1 MSIII
6 AGCFEQ
12 QAQAQH
18 AIDELRQADF
28 AADHI
33 STFYVNPSGQ
43 HATYPIGGDHD
54 KSPGAEDS
62 SKGTLAGAATGGTVG
77 AAVGATTI
85 PVFGPVGPA
94 VGAMVG
100 AHVGSLV
107 GSLSQMK
114 DDGEGAEQQETPPLR
129 IAGVYVGVA
138 LPDVCMEEQAIN
150 IMRNCGASSVERA
163 QGTIEDGNWTDF
175 DPASAPDFIV
185 PSTQASGG
193 TSSPASVRKG

>member
-1 MSIII
+1 MRTII

-12 QAQAQH
+12 QEPAQH
-18 AIDELRQADF
+18 AIEELQQAGF
-28 AADHI
+28 ASDHI

-43 HATYPIGGDHD
+43 HATYPIGGDND
-54 KSPGAEDS
+54 KSPGAEES
-62 SKGTLAGAATGGTVG
+62 SKGTLAGAATGGTIG

-114 DDGEGAEQQETPPLR
+114 DDGEEVRQDETPPLR
-129 IAGVYVGVA
+129 VAGVYVAVA
-138 LPDVCMEEQAIN
+138 LPDVCMEDQAIN
-150 IMRNCGASSVERA
+150 VLHQCGAGSVERA
-163 QGTIEDGNWTDF
+163 HGTIENGNWTDF
-175 DPASAPDFIV
+175 DPGSSPDFII
-185 PSTQASGG
+185 PSTQAPGG
-193 TSSPASVRKG
+193 TDSAASVRKG

>member
-1 MSIII
+1 MSTII

-12 QAQAQH
+12 QEPAQH
-18 AIDELRQADF
+18 AIDELQNAGF
-28 AADHI
+28 ATDRI
-33 STFYVNPSGQ
+33 SSFYVNPSGQ
-43 HATYPIGGDHD
+43 HATYPIGGDND

-62 SKGTLAGAATGGTVG
+62 TKGTVAGAATGGTIG

-114 DDGEGAEQQETPPLR
+114 DDGEEAQQEETPPLR
-129 IAGVYVGVA
+129 VAGVYVAVSI
-138 LPDVCMEEQAIN
+138 PDVCVEQQAVDIL
-150 IMRNCGASSVERA
+150 RNCGAGSVERA
-163 QGTIEDGNWTDF
+163 QGTITNGDWSDF
-175 DPASAPDFIV
+175 DPGSSPDFII
-185 PSTQASGG
+185 PSTQTAGG

>member
-1 MSIII
+1 MSTII

-18 AIDELRQADF
+18 AIEELQQANF

-54 KSPGAEDS
+54 KSGGAEDS
-62 SKGTLAGAATGGTVG
+62 TKGVVAGAATGGTVG
-77 AAVGATTI
+77 AAIGATTT

-94 VGAMVG
+94 VGAMLG

-114 DDGEGAEQQETPPLR
+114 DDGEGPEQEETPPMR

-138 LPDVCMEEQAIN
+138 MPDVGMEQQAID
-150 IMRNCGASSVERA
+150 IMRHCGASSIERA
-163 QGTIEDGNWTDF
+163 QGRIEDGDWTDF

-185 PSTQASGG
+185 PSTQAPGG